1 MFGVAGVF
9 MCLQIVLNV
18 NTTDVFVISFSVYLC
33 IQVSY

>member
-1 MFGVAGVF
+1 MFRVAGVF

-18 NTTDVFVISFSVYLC
+18 STTDVLVISFSVYLC